1 MQAVSIYQR
10 SYKKLWVVAW
20 YEQGRKKTRS
30 FKSRQLAEA
39 FELER
44 LELAGQSSGPL
55 TLGELVLE
63 FFQAHPDYHPK
74 TKEIVRS
81 FLGGRDKDGR
91 HIEGPG
97 EFLREKYA
105 DALNRQDLELV
116 RKTLRNKGTGNKTI
130 NKYQAYIRAILAWGV
145 DAGLINSNPWRDYKL
160 LPAKR
165 KIITTTIG
173 DVRSIYECAPEWLQ
187 WAIMTMYALTI
198 RPGHVELFG
207 LMWSAFDWR
216 RGVVM
221 VRQGKS
227 GRIKAVYPPVA
238 YLEIAHL
245 RYLEDTRAGIPW
257 VCHRAGRR
265 VLDYR
270 TAWDKAV
277 KVAGLPHIPMYNIRH
292 VAVSEMLAQGA
303 DLAAVAAQAGH
314 STPATTSSF
323 YAHVISG
330 GQQRAAALL
339 PSLNESKK
347 GT

>member
-1 MQAVSIYQR
+1 MSIYQR
-10 SYKKLWVVAW
+10 SFKKLWVVAW

-30 FKSRQLAEA
+30 FKNRQMAEA
-39 FELER
+39 FEVER
-44 LELAGQSSGPL
+44 LEKAGHNSGPL
-55 TLGELVLE
+55 TLGELVIE
-63 FFQAHPDYHPK
+63 FFRAHPDYHPK
-74 TKEIVRS
+74 TKGIIRS
-81 FLGGRDKDGR
+81 FLGGRDKGGL

-105 DALNRQDLELV
+105 DSLNRQDLELV
-116 RKTLRNKGTGNKTI
+116 RKSLRDRGASNKTI

-145 DAGLINSNPWRDYKL
+145 DTGLINSNPWRDYRL
-160 LPAKR
+160 LPTKR
-165 KIITTTIG
+165 KIITTTIA
-173 DVRSIYECAPEWLQ
+173 DLRSIYECAPEWLQ

-198 RPGHVELFG
+198 RPGHIELFG
-207 LMWSAFDWR
+207 LLWSAFDWR

-227 GRIKAVYPPVA
+227 GRIKGVFPPVA
-238 YLEIAHL
+238 YLELAHP
-245 RYLEDTRAGIPW
+245 RYLEDTRAGIPL

-277 KVAGLPHIPMYNIRH
+277 KMAGLPHIPMYNIRH

-314 STPATTSSF
+314 STPATTCSF
-323 YAHVISG
+323 YAHVICG

-339 PSLNESKK
+339 PSLQESQKD
-347 GT
+347 G